1 MGKPTRDEHPEM
13 FCDCCWKLDSLYEE
27 YAKSLGY
34 SYSNLYVLQIVYAN
48 PGTCTQKMICEWT
61 FLPKQTVNVIITGF
75 LKQGFI
81 EMKELTS
88 DRRVKIISLTK
99 SGKKFA
105 DKHLLKMQNAQ
116 CKAMEQ
122 LTPQEQKALIENFV
136 KFKELLRGY
145 LFQQ

>member
-1 MGKPTRDEHPEM
+1 MDKPASGEQPEK

-34 SYSNLYVLQIVYAN
+34 SYSNLYVLQIIFSN
-48 PGTCTQKMICEWT
+48 PGSCTQKLISERT
-61 FLPKQTVNVIITGF
+61 FLPKQTVNAIITGF

-81 EMKELTS
+81 ELKELGT
-88 DRRVKIISLTK
+88 DRRVKIVSLTK

-105 DKHLLKMQNAQ
+105 EKYLLKMQDAE

-122 LTPQEQKALIENFV
+122 LSPEERKTLIENFM
-136 KFKELLRGY
+136 KFKELLRDY
-145 LFQQ
+145 LFNK